1 MSATAAPCRIEMD
14 PAVRAIL
21 EADTPQ
27 SQLFRQYLRCREAI
41 LAADAAGIHS
51 VVAPSRFA
59 RLEIGSAG
67 RIPAVTLAAWI
78 LRANPPLEALARR

>member
-51 VVAPSRFA
+51 VVAPEARFHEMEA
-59 RLEIGSAG
+59 AG
-67 RIPAVTLAAWI
+67 YPRGTQIRVRKAGWHA
-78 LRANPPLEALARR
+78 